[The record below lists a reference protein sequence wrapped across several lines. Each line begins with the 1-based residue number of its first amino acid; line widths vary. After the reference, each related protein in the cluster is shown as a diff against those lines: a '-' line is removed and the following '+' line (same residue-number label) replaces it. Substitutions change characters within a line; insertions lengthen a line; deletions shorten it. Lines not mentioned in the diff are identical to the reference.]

1 MGFLKKLF
9 GKKQKSEETPT
20 EQVKAEETSK
30 EELKQDARNITLEDV
45 EKEVKELDQYQ
56 TEETKEQKVPK
67 KDVAPVYD
75 EGEAK
80 NVGDIEDAEVEKT
93 ETEKEAEPKQYHIKK
108 HDKGWQ
114 IIAGDAKKAYR
125 VFDTQ
130 KEAIDYAKENE
141 LDYLLYRVDGTLRK

>member
-56 TEETKEQKVPK
+56 TEETKEKKTPH
-67 KDVAPVYD
+67 KDVQDVSD
-75 EGEAK
+75 
-80 NVGDIEDAEVEKT
+80 DI
-93 ETEKEAEPKQYHIKK
+93 EAEPVGNVETAEVKEEKSEEAKQYHIKK